1 MSELQSTVNA
11 RLFSLYKKE
20 IKLSVSYINRKDIQ
34 RHYWWSKRQH
44 LHVLPY
50 FAVQESPKISS
61 LLTVPS
67 FTTTCS
73 LIKQWTEKKCKDWYQ
88 TVVKSRAYEC
98 NHSAQ
103 KCFLLT
109 GDLINF
115 SFNTSKYLN
124 QDQLAK
130 ARLWDVLEKFN

>member
-1 MSELQSTVNA
+1 MFFLT
-11 RLFSLYKKE
+11 LLYKKAL
-20 IKLSVSYINRKDIQ
+20 KFLPSSLFPLSQ
-34 RHYWWSKRQH
+34 P
-44 LHVLPY
+44 HVL
-50 FAVQESPKISS
+50 
-61 LLTVPS
+61 LLNNE
-67 FTTTCS
+67 
-73 LIKQWTEKKCKDWYQ
+73 LKRNAKDWYQ